1 MGRPLGGLTDQGDFS
16 VQLSRDELLHA
27 YRQMKTIREF
37 EERLHAEIPK
47 GLIPGFTH
55 LYSGQEAI
63 AVGVCE
69 NLNDSDAIT
78 STHRGHGHCIAK
90 GCDVKGMMAEIY
102 GRATGL
108 CKGKGGSM
116 HIADLTKGMLGAN
129 GIVGGGPPLAMGAAI
144 AFRNRGQGEVA
155 VALAGDGSCNSGPVF
170 ESMNMAVMMDLPVLF
185 VFENNGYSEQTAP
198 AYAVGGGKTN
208 MTRRAEGF
216 GMPAI
221 SGDGTDFFE
230 VYEMTREAVER
241 ARNGGGPTS
250 LEFNCLRFFGHFE
263 GDPQKYRA
271 KDEIPNARENM
282 DCLKIFR
289 AKVTE
294 AALLDAADLDK
305 IDEEVLKLMDEA
317 VEEAIAAPFPEASAL
332 TEDVYISY

>member
-1 MGRPLGGLTDQGDFS
+1 M
-16 VQLSRDELLHA
+16 QLSREQLLHA
-27 YRQMKTIREF
+27 YERMKTIREF
-37 EERLHAEIPK
+37 EDRLHEEIPK

-108 CKGKGGSM
+108 CNGKGGSM

-129 GIVGGGPPLAMGAAI
+129 GIVGGGPPLATGAGI
-144 AFRNRGQGEVA
+144 SFRNRGKGEVA

-170 ESMNMAVMMDLPVLF
+170 EAMNMAVVLNLPVLF
-185 VFENNGYSEQTAP
+185 VFENNGYSEQTGV
-198 AYAVGGGKTN
+198 AYAVGHGKTD

-216 GMPAI
+216 GMPAA

-241 ARNGGGPTS
+241 ARTGGGPS
-250 LEFNCLRFFGHFE
+250 ALEFSCLRFFGHFE
-263 GDPQKYRA
+263 GDPQRYRA
-271 KDEIPNARENM
+271 AGEVEDARENL
-282 DCLKIFR
+282 DCLKNFR
-289 AKVTE
+289 AKVAE
-294 AALLDAADLDK
+294 AALLEEADLDA
-305 IDEEVLKLMDEA
+305 IDAKVATLIDEA
-317 VEEAIAAPFPEASAL
+317 VEEAIAAPMP
-332 TEDVYISY
+332 TPDQVTTDVYIDY

>member
-1 MGRPLGGLTDQGDFS
+1 VSLPRED
-16 VQLSRDELLHA
+16 LLRA
-27 YRQMKTIREF
+27 YERMKIIREF
-37 EERLHAEIPK
+37 EDRLHLEIPK

-69 NLNDSDAIT
+69 NLTDADAIT

-108 CKGKGGSM
+108 CKGKSGSM
-116 HIADLTKGMLGAN
+116 HIADLSKGMLGAN
-129 GIVGGGPPLAMGAAI
+129 GIVGGGPPLATGAAI
-144 AFRNRGQGEVA
+144 AFRNRGEGEVA

-170 ESMNMAVMMDLPVLF
+170 ESMNIAVMLNLPVIF
-185 VFENNGYSEQTAP
+185 VFENNGYSEQTGVD
-198 AYAVGGGKTN
+198 YAVGGGKTD

-216 GMPAI
+216 GMPAA

-230 VYEMTREAVER
+230 VYEMTGEAVAR
-241 ARNGGGPTS
+241 ARSGGGPSS
-250 LEFNCLRFFGHFE
+250 LEFKCLRFFGHYE

-271 KDEIPNARENM
+271 DGEVKDARANLNSITNFRKRVAK
-282 DCLKIFR
+282 DGLLK
-289 AKVTE
+289 E
-294 AALLDAADLDK
+294 AELDA
-305 IDEEVLKLMDEA
+305 IDDQVATLIDEA
-317 VEEAIAAPFPEASAL
+317 VAEAIAAPSPAPEAV

>member
-1 MGRPLGGLTDQGDFS
+1 M
-16 VQLSRDELLHA
+16 QLSREQLLHA
-27 YRQMKTIREF
+27 YTRMKTIREF
-37 EERLHAEIPK
+37 EDRLHEEIPK

-102 GRATGL
+102 GRETGL
-108 CKGKGGSM
+108 CNGKGGSM
-116 HIADLTKGMLGAN
+116 HIADLSKGMLGAN
-129 GIVGGGPPLAMGAAI
+129 GIVGGGPPLATGAAI
-144 AFRNRGQGEVA
+144 AFRNRGKSEVA
-155 VALAGDGSCNSGPVF
+155 VALAGDGSCNSGPVL
-170 ESMNMAVMMDLPVLF
+170 EAMNMAVMMDLPVLF

-198 AYAVGGGKTN
+198 AYAVGGGKTD

-216 GMPAI
+216 GMPAV

-241 ARNGGGPTS
+241 ARTGGGPTS
-250 LEFNCLRFFGHFE
+250 LEFKCLRYFGHFE

-271 KDEIPNARENM
+271 KGEVEMARKDM
-282 DCLKIFR
+282 DSLQIFR
-289 AKVTE
+289 TKVKE
-294 AALLDAADLDK
+294 AALLEEADLDAIDAEIATL
-305 IDEEVLKLMDEA
+305 IDES
-317 VEEAIAAPFPEASAL
+317 VEEAIAAPFPDVSAV
-332 TEDVYISY
+332 TEDVYIAY

>member
-1 MGRPLGGLTDQGDFS
+1 M
-16 VQLSRDELLHA
+16 QLSREQLLQA
-27 YRQMKTIREF
+27 YERMKTIREF
-37 EERLHAEIPK
+37 EDRLHAEIPK

-90 GCDVKGMMAEIY
+90 GVDVKGMMAEIY

-116 HIADLTKGMLGAN
+116 HIADFEKGMLGAN
-129 GIVGGGPPLAMGAAI
+129 GIVGGGPPLATGAAI
-144 AFRNRGQGEVA
+144 AFRNRGKGEVS

-170 ESMNMAVMMDLPVLF
+170 EAMNIAVMLNLPVIF
-185 VFENNGYSEQTAP
+185 MFENNGYSEQTAP
-198 AYAVGGGKTN
+198 AYAVGGGKTD

-216 GMPAI
+216 GMAVNK
-221 SGDGTDFFE
+221 GDGTDFFE
-230 VYEMTREAVER
+230 VYEKTREAVER
-241 ARNGGGPTS
+241 ARNGGGPTA
-250 LEFNCLRFFGHFE
+250 LEFSCLRFFGHFE
-263 GDPQKYRA
+263 GDPQRYRA
-271 KDEIPNARENM
+271 AGEVEDARENL
-282 DCLKIFR
+282 DCLKNFR

-294 AALLDAADLDK
+294 AALLEVADMDA
-305 IDEEVLKLMDEA
+305 IDAKVAILIDEA
-317 VEEAIAAPFPEASAL
+317 VEEAIAAPFPDPSAVL
-332 TEDVYISY
+332 EDVYIDY

>member
-1 MGRPLGGLTDQGDFS
+1 M
-16 VQLSRDELLHA
+16 QLSRDELLQA

-37 EERLHAEIPK
+37 EDRLHEEIPK
-47 GLIPGFTH
+47 GQIPGFTH

-90 GCDVKGMMAEIY
+90 GCDVKGMMAEIF

-108 CKGKGGSM
+108 CGGKGGSM

-144 AFRNRGQGEVA
+144 AFRNRGKGEVA

-170 ESMNMAVMMDLPVLF
+170 EAMNMAVVLNLPVLF
-185 VFENNGYSEQTAP
+185 VFENNGYSEQTGVD
-198 AYAVGGGKTN
+198 YAVGGGKTD

-216 GMPAI
+216 GMPAV

-230 VYEMTREAVER
+230 IYEMTREAVER

-250 LEFNCLRFFGHFE
+250 LEFKCLRFFGHFE
-263 GDPQKYRA
+263 GDPQRYRA
-271 KDEIPNARENM
+271 KGEVEDARENL
-282 DCLKIFR
+282 DCLKNFR
-289 AKVTE
+289 NRVTE
-294 AALLDAADLDK
+294 AALLEASDLDA
-305 IDEEVLKLMDEA
+305 IDAEVATLIDEA
-317 VEEAIAAPFPEASAL
+317 VEEAMAAPLPDPSAV
-332 TEDVYISY
+332 TEDVYIAY

>member
-1 MGRPLGGLTDQGDFS
+1 M
-16 VQLSRDELLHA
+16 QLSREQLLHA
-27 YRQMKTIREF
+27 YTRMKTIREF
-37 EERLHAEIPK
+37 EDRLHEEIPK

-90 GCDVKGMMAEIY
+90 GVDVKGMMAEIY
-102 GRATGL
+102 GRASGV
-108 CKGKGGSM
+108 CGGKGGSM
-116 HIADLTKGMLGAN
+116 HIADLDKGMLGAN
-129 GIVGGGPPLAMGAAI
+129 GIVGGGPPLATGAAI
-144 AFRNRGQGEVA
+144 AFRNRGKGEVA

-170 ESMNMAVMMDLPVLF
+170 EAMNMAVILDLPVLF

-198 AYAVGGGKTN
+198 AYAVGGGKTD
-208 MTRRAEGF
+208 MTRRSEGF
-216 GMPAI
+216 GMPAV

-241 ARNGGGPTS
+241 ARTGGGPTS
-250 LEFNCLRFFGHFE
+250 LEFKCLRYFGHFE

-271 KDEIPNARENM
+271 KGEVEMARADM
-282 DCLKIFR
+282 DSLQIFR
-289 AKVTE
+289 TKVSE
-294 AALLDAADLDK
+294 AALLEESDLDA
-305 IDEEVLKLMDEA
+305 IDAEIATLIDEA
-317 VEEAIAAPFPEASAL
+317 VEEAIAAPFPDPSAV
-332 TEDVYISY
+332 TEDVYIAY